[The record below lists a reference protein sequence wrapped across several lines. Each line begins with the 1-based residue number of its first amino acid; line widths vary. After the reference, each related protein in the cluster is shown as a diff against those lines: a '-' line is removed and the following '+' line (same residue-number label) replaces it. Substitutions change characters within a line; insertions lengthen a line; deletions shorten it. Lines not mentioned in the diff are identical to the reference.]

1 MKKCFFSHRLERQSR
16 SLAFR
21 ARAPSSPAC
30 PYPRL
35 YRRRHTTPSKEMDPS
50 ALSAGRAVFTLDL
63 APAAAGA
70 GAAGALAGA
79 KAALARRLL
88 RWSPD
93 LGGVLLGIKDER
105 LVGGLVSRRRAIEE
119 RNRARSPR
127 FFSTSR
133 PRPPRAISHHIASFL
148 LSSRPPS
155 ARSSRSSASR
165 WPPTSPSS
173 VPGRAWR

>member
-127 FFSTSR
+127 FQPLDPVPPALSLIMSRHSSSPPGPHRRGLPAR
-133 PRPPRAISHHIASFL
+133 PRPGGRPRHRL
-148 LSSRPPS
+148 PS
-155 ARSSRSSASR
+155 PAGHGAE
-165 WPPTSPSS
+165 
-173 VPGRAWR
+173 